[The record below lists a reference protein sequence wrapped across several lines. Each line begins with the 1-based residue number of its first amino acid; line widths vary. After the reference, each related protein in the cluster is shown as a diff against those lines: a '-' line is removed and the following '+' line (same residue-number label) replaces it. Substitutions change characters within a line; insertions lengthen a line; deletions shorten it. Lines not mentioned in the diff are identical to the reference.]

1 MKMKC
6 THSSSI
12 RRLGLF
18 LLLIM
23 LVRLCAAAELK
34 DLKVLYVG
42 NATSPR
48 AADFKAFLSTNVA
61 KVAVANRVGFDP
73 ALASQFDV
81 VLLDWPQPENRNEF
95 PPKKSPFGPREA
107 WVKPTVLL
115 GSAGLHMAIVWDIK
129 GGFG

>member
-1 MKMKC
+1 MKLKL
-6 THSSSI
+6 THSSSL
-12 RRLGLF
+12 RRLGLS
-18 LLLIM
+18 LLLF
-23 LVRLCAAAELK
+23 LPGSLCPAAELK

-42 NATSPR
+42 NTASAR
-48 AADFKAFLSTNVA
+48 AADFKAFLGTNVA

-95 PPKKSPFGPREA
+95 PPKKSPLGPRET

-115 GSAGLHMAIVWDIK
+115 GSAGLHVAIVWDVK